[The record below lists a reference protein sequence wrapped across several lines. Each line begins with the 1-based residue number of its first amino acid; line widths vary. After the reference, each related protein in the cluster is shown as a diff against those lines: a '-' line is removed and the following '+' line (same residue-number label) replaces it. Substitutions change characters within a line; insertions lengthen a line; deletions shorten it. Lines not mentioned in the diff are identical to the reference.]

1 MKLRNEFTVQ
11 APREQAWPV
20 LLDIPRVAACL
31 PGAELEA
38 PQGDGVYR
46 GRMKVKLGPITTTYE
61 GTITLRDVDEDAHT
75 ASIEVR
81 ARELK
86 GQGAATATI
95 TNRLERSATGTRVQV
110 ETDLS
115 VTGRPAQLGRGLL
128 EEVAS
133 SMLQDFATQIERE
146 LTTVDGVG
154 PSTRGDVMDLG
165 STAAGAL
172 VRRYLP
178 ATAIAVL
185 AIWLV
190 GSASRRR
197 MHNR

>member
-38 PQGDGVYR
+38 PQGDGIYR
-46 GRMKVKLGPITTTYE
+46 GKMKVKLGPITATYM

-86 GQGAATATI
+86 GQGAATAMI
-95 TNRLERSATGTRVQV
+95 TNRLERSATGTRVHV

-128 EEVAS
+128 EEVAG
-133 SMLQDFATQIERE
+133 SMLQDFATRIERE
-146 LTTVDGVG
+146 LTTVDGDG
-154 PSTRGDVMDLG
+154 SSTRADVLDLG
-165 STAAGAL
+165 STAGGAL

-178 ATAIAVL
+178 AATIAAL
-185 AIWLV
+185 AVWLL
-190 GSASRRR
+190 GRATRGSRR
-197 MHNR
+197 NR